1 MEIILQFG
9 LIAAVCLSGVVVQ
22 SLLPFFFPANVAA
35 MLILFILL
43 SVHAV
48 RENHIH
54 KASDFLIKN
63 MAFFFIPEGVDI
75 INSLS
80 ILSKHLLEFVF
91 ICLISTVLTF
101 LATAYT
107 IKFVIWLIRKID
119 KNQNKIQEKGGENL

>member
-43 SVHAV
+43 SVKAV

-63 MAFFFIPEGVDI
+63 MAFFFIPAGVDI

-107 IKFVIWLIRKID
+107 IKFVIWLMRKID